1 MKNKLFNIENIKFNM
16 DVLQDRMQDLIDS
29 YYWLIE
35 DRFDKHRLESKDEVM
50 NHGLGYAE
58 QRIRLCQSVI
68 LLQTY
73 KKEMDEFVQELDSEV
88 KKLKKEENQ

>member
-1 MKNKLFNIENIKFNM
+1 MKHKLFNIENIKFNM
-16 DVLQDRMQDLIDS
+16 DVLQDRMEDLIQS
-29 YYWLIE
+29 SYWLIE
-35 DRFDKHRLESKDEVM
+35 DRFDKYRLESKDEVI

-73 KKEMDEFVQELDSEV
+73 KKEMDECIKELDSEIN
-88 KKLKKEENQ
+88 KLKEV

>member
-16 DVLQDRMQDLIDS
+16 DVLQDRMEDLIQS
-29 YYWLIE
+29 SYWLIE
-35 DRFDKHRLESKDEVM
+35 DQFDKNRLESKDEVI

-73 KKEMDEFVQELDSEV
+73 KKEMDEFIRELDSEIN
-88 KKLKKEENQ
+88 KLKEV